1 MKNQSKAYT
10 YAIAAILCWSTVAVA
25 FKIGLESFST
35 VQLLAFSC
43 YTAIICLFI
52 HLLLSKK
59 LREIYLLDRRFVL
72 KSAIFGLLNPFLYY
86 LVLLKAYSL
95 LPAQIAQPLNYTW
108 PLILVLLSML
118 FLKQKISGKAIIG
131 IVVSFIG
138 VLVISLQGKL
148 NLGEIQN
155 PIGVLFST
163 GSSLIWATYWLLN
176 STREKYEETGLF
188 LNFVFAG
195 VYITILMLIVGGFKY
210 IPLKGLLAAFYIGI
224 FEMGLSFVLWLK
236 ALKLSKDSGRVSHLV
251 YFSPFISLLFINL
264 ILKESI
270 YFTTYIGLVMII
282 GGVIISKLKKRNK
295 PQVQ

>member
-1 MKNQSKAYT
+1 LKNQSKAYT

-25 FKIGLESFST
+25 FKKGLETFST

-43 YTAIICLFI
+43 YTAIACQFI
-52 HLLLSKK
+52 YLLISKK
-59 LREIYLLDRRFVL
+59 LHEIYLLDKLFIL
-72 KSAIFGLLNPFLYY
+72 KSAVFGMLNPFLYY

-108 PLILVLLSML
+108 PLILVLLSMI
-118 FLKQKISGKAIIG
+118 FLKQKISAKAILG

-138 VLVISLQGKL
+138 VLVISLQGRL
-148 NLGEIQN
+148 DLGGIQN
-155 PIGVLFST
+155 PVGVLFST

-195 VYITILMLIVGGFKY
+195 IYITILMLIVGGFNNV
-210 IPLKGLLAAFYIGI
+210 PTQGLLPAFYIGI
-224 FEMGLSFVLWLK
+224 FEMGLTFVLWLK

-282 GGVIISKLKKRNK
+282 GGVIISKLKKRHK
-295 PQVQ
+295 PITQ

>member
-1 MKNQSKAYT
+1 MKNQSKAYS

-25 FKIGLESFST
+25 FKKGLESFST

-43 YTAIICLFI
+43 YTAIFI
-52 HLLLSKK
+52 QFIYLLLSKK
-59 LREIYLLDRRFVL
+59 LNELYLLDKTFIL
-72 KSAIFGLLNPFLYY
+72 KSALFGFLNPFLYY

-118 FLKQKISGKAIIG
+118 FLKQKISAKAIIG

-138 VLVISLQGKL
+138 VLVISLQGKIS
-148 NLGEIQN
+148 LGDIQN

-176 STREKYEETGLF
+176 STPEKYEETGLF

-195 VYITILMLIVGGFKY
+195 VYITILMLIVGGFNHV
-210 IPLKGLLAAFYIGI
+210 PVKGLLASFYIGI
-224 FEMGLSFVLWLK
+224 FEMGLTFVLWLK